1 MDLPRAVSGKTRA
14 VAIQREIRP
23 CFDEVIRSQPC
34 AAIVRLTLVAFMTT
48 NHGPGSRINRP
59 GAAVSDVPPGSGVT
73 GEFAALNIATVCD
86 ASQQPTVPRRKIGR
100 ASCR

>member
-48 NHGPGSRINRP
+48 NHGRREQN
-59 GAAVSDVPPGSGVT
+59 
-73 GEFAALNIATVCD
+73 
-86 ASQQPTVPRRKIGR
+86 QPTWRRCVRCAARLRGDRGIRSAQYCATGLYR
-100 ASCR
+100 SGL